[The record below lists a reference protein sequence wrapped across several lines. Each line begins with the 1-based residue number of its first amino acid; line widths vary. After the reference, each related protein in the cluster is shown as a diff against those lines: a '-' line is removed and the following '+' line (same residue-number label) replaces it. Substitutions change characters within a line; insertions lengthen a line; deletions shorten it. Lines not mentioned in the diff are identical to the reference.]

1 MPIILPKKLP
11 SATLLR
17 NNGIELRHQS
27 APNSPTLRV
36 SLLNLMTDKN
46 PSETQFVLL
55 VAARR
60 HNVDRD
66 PMDPPTMGDGFMS
79 GGACSDV
86 RL

>member
-1 MPIILPKKLP
+1 
-11 SATLLR
+11 
-17 NNGIELRHQS
+17 
-27 APNSPTLRV
+27 
-36 SLLNLMTDKN
+36 MTDKN

-55 VAARR
+55 IAARR